1 MDYDYRAE
9 ECTGQMTDTAFILCL
24 VNIGFSL
31 ICDLV
36 ILHTVSEI
44 VKSCMRSRKMEV
56 VLQEVMKH
64 ENEEAKK
71 DD

>member
-1 MDYDYRAE
+1 
-9 ECTGQMTDTAFILCL
+9 MTDIALILWL
-24 VNIGFSL
+24 VNLVFSL

-36 ILHTVSEI
+36 ILHTLSEI

-56 VLQEVMKH
+56 VLQEVIKH

>member
-1 MDYDYRAE
+1 
-9 ECTGQMTDTAFILCL
+9 MTDIALILWL
-24 VNIGFSL
+24 VNLVFSL

-36 ILHTVSEI
+36 ILHTLSEI
-44 VKSCMRSRKMEV
+44 VKSCIRSRKMAV
-56 VLQEVMKH
+56 VLQEVIKH

>member
-1 MDYDYRAE
+1 
-9 ECTGQMTDTAFILCL
+9 MTDIALILCL
-24 VNIGFSL
+24 VNLGFSL

-36 ILHTVSEI
+36 ILHNVSEF

>member
-1 MDYDYRAE
+1 
-9 ECTGQMTDTAFILCL
+9 MTNTVFILCL
-24 VNIGFSL
+24 VNLGFSL

-36 ILHTVSEI
+36 ILNAVANI
-44 VKSCMRSRKMEV
+44 VKTCIRRKKMEV
-56 VLQEVMKH
+56 VLQEVKKH

>member
-1 MDYDYRAE
+1 
-9 ECTGQMTDTAFILCL
+9 MTDIALILWL
-24 VNIGFSL
+24 VNLVFSL

-36 ILHTVSEI
+36 ILHTLSEI
-44 VKSCMRSRKMEV
+44 VKSCIRRRKMAV
-56 VLQEVMKH
+56 VLQEVIKH